1 MDFLKLSGKEFKCL
15 LAINILVVFSIN
27 IYVHGIGSILTPAF
41 LAVWIGTVI
50 QWMIWYF
57 ILRGIWR
64 FFKRIGNRS

>member
-1 MDFLKLSGKEFKCL
+1 MDFLKLSSKEIQCL

-27 IYVHGIGSILTPAF
+27 INVHGIGSILTPVF

-50 QWMIWYF
+50 QWMIWYY

-64 FFKRIGNRS
+64 FFKRISKRS